1 MTTQHVMNHEE
12 GNVLVITLIILVALT
27 FLGIT
32 STRMSSID
40 LLVSGNKKIYTQNLY
55 NAEAAAYYA
64 VQTMNSTDLAVSP
77 PGWYS
82 DTLGAITEADI
93 LVDANWDNDFGGDVT
108 VGTFNG
114 DNDIRF
120 VSIYSGVAEVG
131 MSLDMAKTKIR
142 QYSVYGRSEK
152 SRGKSMVEI
161 GFRKAF

>member
-1 MTTQHVMNHEE
+1 MPTTDVMNHEE

-40 LLVSGNKKIYTQNLY
+40 LLVSGNKKIYTENLY

-64 VQTMNSTDLAVSP
+64 VQTMNSTDLSVNP
-77 PGWYS
+77 PSWYS
-82 DTLGAITEADI
+82 DTLGAITEAD
-93 LVDANWDNDFGGDVT
+93 VMNDANWDNDSFTGVNI
-108 VGTFNG
+108 GTDANLPDAGF
-114 DNDIRF
+114 IA
-120 VSIYSGVAEVG
+120 IYSGVAEVG

-142 QYSVYGRSEK
+142 AYSVYGRSEK
-152 SRGKSMVEI
+152 SGGKSMVEI